1 MTQSDKE
8 TIQLV
13 DVHKT
18 SNPFYVV
25 LWNHHTLK
33 SIPLKGWLSRCYCLT
48 VRVVANAAWAMTS
61 ASLSFSPSSTA
72 AHQLRA
78 DRCQDHC
85 GSAVL
90 LTFFFLPVYQFSVI
104 LETCCHIWAFQGERD
119 MKGVIIWDKD
129 GWKDHQ
135 GAQIGTLTPPLSCT
149 HTHVMCHR
157 PKHQCERREDDAPSG
172 WQRDKTGVLY
182 CSTSAAWCAL
192 LTAPLPRLFRSFPLS
207 LTSSLIAPRTPLC

>member
-1 MTQSDKE
+1 M
-8 TIQLV
+8 
-13 DVHKT
+13 DVRKT
-18 SNPFYVV
+18 SNPFYFV

-33 SIPLKGWLSRCYCLT
+33 SIPLNGWLSRCYRLT

-61 ASLSFSPSSTA
+61 ASLSCSPSSTA
-72 AHQLRA
+72 AHQLRT
-78 DRCQDHC
+78 DRSSQDHC

-90 LTFFFLPVYQFSVI
+90 LTFLFLPVYQFSVI
-104 LETCCHIWAFQGERD
+104 WETCCHIWALQGERD
-119 MKGVIIWDKD
+119 VKGAIIWDKD

-135 GAQIGTLTPPLSCT
+135 GAQRGTLTPPHT
-149 HTHVMCHR
+149 HTCDVSQAQTSMWAPWGWC
-157 PKHQCERREDDAPSG
+157 PSG